1 MGQVNRSN
9 LMKQDKTLPFE
20 TALVTGGAGF
30 IGSYLAEQLVN
41 AGVECNVLDC
51 LFHGSLS
58 NLSSV
63 SSKITLHRADL
74 RSEKEVAKVFAVVQ
88 PEAVFHLA
96 AHHFIPYCDKHP
108 VDTVET
114 NIIGTQIIADACA
127 RFGTKRLF
135 YASTAAVYAPGA
147 QPHNESEIPHPPDV
161 YGMSKYAGERI
172 VSALSA
178 SSSVTVRVGRYFNA
192 VGPRET
198 NLHIVPEIMRQ
209 LMDPAFKALLLGNL
223 FPKRDYV
230 HAADLASGS
239 IRMLSVDAPGNW
251 DVANIGSGKAASVAD
266 LIGIFEKALGRT
278 IPVENDPTKTRV
290 SDRPLLVADTT
301 RMKQVYGWQV
311 RRSLDEAVAEL
322 VETLT
327 TQ

>member
-1 MGQVNRSN
+1 MDQVNRISFTEE
-9 LMKQDKTLPFE
+9 DKTLPFR

-30 IGSYLAEQLVN
+30 IGSYLVEQLIN
-41 AGVECNVLDC
+41 AGVKCSVLDC
-51 LFHGSLS
+51 LFHDSLS

-63 SSKITLHRADL
+63 LSGITLHRADL
-74 RSEKEVAKVFAVVQ
+74 RSEREVAEVFATTQ

-114 NIIGTQIIADACA
+114 NIIGTQMIADACA

-135 YASTAAVYAPGA
+135 YASTAAVYAPSS
-147 QPHNESEIPHPPDV
+147 QPHNESEIPHPPDI
-161 YGMSKYAGERI
+161 YGASKYAGERI
-172 VSALSA
+172 VKALSA
-178 SSSVTVRVGRYFNA
+178 NSRVIVRVGRYFNA

-209 LMDPAFKALLLGNL
+209 LMDPEFKALRLGNL

-239 IRMLSVDAPGNW
+239 IRLLSVDTPGNW

-266 LIGIFEKALGRT
+266 LIGMFEKALGRP
-278 IPVENDPTKTRV
+278 IPVENDPAKTRV